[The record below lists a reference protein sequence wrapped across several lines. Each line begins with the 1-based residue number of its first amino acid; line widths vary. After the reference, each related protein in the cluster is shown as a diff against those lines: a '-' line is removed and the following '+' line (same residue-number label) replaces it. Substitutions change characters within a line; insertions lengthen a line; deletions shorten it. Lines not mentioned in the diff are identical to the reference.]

1 MGRDS
6 RLDAAELAFLF
17 LPVCFLVA
25 CQLLVKR
32 GTLRAGASRQQL
44 LLLPRFL
51 LRAVTNI
58 HVLVGLRCASVAAA
72 CWTLVVS
79 RSNLSVA
86 YPFMGLGIVFVLTL
100 SGVIF
105 GETAPLNCWLSV
117 LIVCRGLVVAFRS

>member
-86 YPFMGLGIVFVLTL
+86 FLFMGLGIVLVLTL

-105 GETAPLNCWLSV
+105 GETAPLHCWLGV